1 MARFQKSDEP
11 TNATTGDEPKVEET
25 TAAKPIVDE
34 VPPVP
39 VKPARNFRVAN
50 TRDMQVLCGGYPAL
64 FRQGKILSE
73 AAYDIEQ
80 LRSQGLQLEEVA

>member
-11 TNATTGDEPKVEET
+11 THPSGDEPKVEE
-25 TAAKPIVDE
+25 APVAKPVVDIVPAVE
-34 VPPVP
+34 
-39 VKPARNFRVAN
+39 VKPARNFRVTN